1 MAAGPNAPQSPQA
14 PRRPQAH
21 RGAILHFLSDPG
33 SASAP
38 GSYEYFEDGLLLVD
52 SGRVVAV
59 GPAAALLPGLGERFE
74 IVSHDGHLLLPGFI
88 DTHIHYPQT
97 DVIGSGGQD
106 LL

>member
-1 MAAGPNAPQSPQA
+1 MSAGPNAPQPPQASQPPQA

-59 GPAAALLPGLGERFE
+59 GPAAALLPGLGDRFDL
-74 IVSHDGHLLLPGFI
+74 VSHGGPLLLPGFI
-88 DTHIHYPQT
+88 DMHI
-97 DVIGSGGQD
+97 
-106 LL
+106 